1 MYVASYVLVEK
12 LSIMG
17 ERSEPRSYRYIRS
30 SHARSLRAAS
40 ASPIARGQNHL
51 LEVVA
56 MFLSDCSIIENYETE
71 YDELELEDSPS
82 TTVRGSY
89 SYRMPCAGFVTS
101 VRARGFCPNGTDVV
115 LRLYNSTYLETG
127 GYAVNDTNFTAEC
140 NTSAMVAPGYYE
152 GHVTVSN
159 ISIRVEKNGYLSVG
173 FEPECSQSKGCL
185 FQPAIVNKTSIYILK
200 FYFTTSTKETPTTS
214 LVFAATVETEGIAR
228 ISEIWE

>member
-1 MYVASYVLVEK
+1 
-12 LSIMG
+12 
-17 ERSEPRSYRYIRS
+17 
-30 SHARSLRAAS
+30 
-40 ASPIARGQNHL
+40 
-51 LEVVA
+51 

-89 SYRMPCAGFVTS
+89 SYRMPCAGFITS
-101 VRARGFCPNGTDVV
+101 VRARGFCPNGTNGTDVV
-115 LRLYNSTYLETG
+115 LRLYNSTVLETG

-152 GHVTVSN
+152 GHVSVSN

-173 FEPECSQSKGCL
+173 FEPECSPSKGCL